1 MLHSFTKIGCW
12 MDYSFY
18 LDLKILFLSFA
29 RFQLFLSRTD
39 CYLLNYFSLT
49 RYLAASVLESSGQ
62 PIGFT

>member
-1 MLHSFTKIGCW
+1 

-18 LDLKILFLSFA
+18 LDLKILFLSFT

-39 CYLLNYFSLT
+39 CYLLHCFSLT